1 MAAAHAIAH
10 RMSVVNR
17 FVFVEGLAIGCSLP
31 VLRFTMSI
39 ERLSSLLKREIA
51 SQFDLQTVRWSLK
64 SCSCALIIDDE
75 EITIGS
81 IDVTK
86 PHVND

>member
-1 MAAAHAIAH
+1 MATAHAIAH
-10 RMSVVNR
+10 RMRAVNR
-17 FVFVEGLAIGCSLP
+17 FLFVEGLAIGCSLA

-39 ERLSSLLKREIA
+39 ERLSSHLKREIA
-51 SQFDLQTVRWSLK
+51 SQFNLQTMRRPFEA
-64 SCSCALIIDDE
+64 CSRALIIDYE
-75 EITIGS
+75 EIAVGP